1 MALLIIFQVEFEDD
15 SQLTVKREDVYSLD
29 EELPKRVKARLVRNL
44 LQNAFSLIRLTTT
57 VTLACH
63 DTELLNEVFLADI
76 KSILFL
82 SLVCGVGHALQRGV
96 CGEGREAGLEK
107 TAGDQLPL

>member
-29 EELPKRVKARLVRNL
+29 EELPKRVKARLVRN
-44 LQNAFSLIRLTTT
+44 AFSLIGLTTT

-63 DTELLNEVFLADI
+63 DTDLLTKVFLADI

-96 CGEGREAGLEK
+96 CGEGCKAGLEK